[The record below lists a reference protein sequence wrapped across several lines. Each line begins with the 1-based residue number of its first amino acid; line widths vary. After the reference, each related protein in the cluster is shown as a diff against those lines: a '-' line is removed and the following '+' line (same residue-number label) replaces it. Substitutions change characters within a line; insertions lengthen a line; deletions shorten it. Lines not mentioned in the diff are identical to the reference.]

1 MEKVDSVINFIEN
14 KLDSLASNDSKLDR
28 MLKNKEI
35 EIEFEKE
42 LKKMIRDF
50 YYLKLTTC
58 EISEEEMKEYKKL
71 DDISKEKEFKKDLKM
86 FNNYKIKELDY
97 KINLLEKYLKKLKED
112 KNYQIFINNKKEKM
126 NRNEYKQF
134 AMDSK
139 YFNKTINKWFEEYR
153 NKESN

>member
-1 MEKVDSVINFIEN
+1 
-14 KLDSLASNDSKLDR
+14 

-139 YFNKTINKWFEEYR
+139 CFNKTINKWFEEYR